1 MNWNNGIF
9 VNRKE
14 CNGICKGS
22 TLLPIYPPTFCHHQ
36 STCLICFTSV
46 FPSHLSYSQSH
57 HIPHLLLQ
65 VTLLFNLSSF
75 SFFECHFR
83 FNFFLHLW
91 FLFIS
96 LVIFYPS
103 TFHHHQSTCPF
114 AISLSSSSM
123 AFPPPSYLKVSLK
136 FGFYFV
142 NLFCFVFK

>member
-1 MNWNNGIF
+1 MKYLKELMNWNNGIF

-14 CNGICKGS
+14 CNGNCKGS
-22 TLLPIYPPTFCHHQ
+22 TFLEASHLPSTFCHHQ
-36 STCLICFTSV
+36 STCLIFFTSV

-65 VTLLFNLSSF
+65 VTLLFNLSSL
-75 SFFECHFR
+75 SFLECHFR

-114 AISLSSSSM
+114 AISLSPSSM
-123 AFPPPSYLKVSLK
+123 VFPPRPTIISKS
-136 FGFYFV
+136 FP
-142 NLFCFVFK
+142 

>member
-1 MNWNNGIF
+1 MKYLKELMNWNNGIF

-14 CNGICKGS
+14 CNGNRKGS
-22 TLLPIYPPTFCHHQ
+22 TFLEASHLPPTFCHHQ

-83 FNFFLHLW
+83 FNFFLHLD
-91 FLFIS
+91 FLFIYLFLLS
-96 LVIFYPS
+96 FSTLPRFIITSPPVFLPFPS
-103 TFHHHQSTCPF
+103 RPLPWPSPTAHHH
-114 AISLSSSSM
+114 I
-123 AFPPPSYLKVSLK
+123 
-136 FGFYFV
+136 
-142 NLFCFVFK
+142 